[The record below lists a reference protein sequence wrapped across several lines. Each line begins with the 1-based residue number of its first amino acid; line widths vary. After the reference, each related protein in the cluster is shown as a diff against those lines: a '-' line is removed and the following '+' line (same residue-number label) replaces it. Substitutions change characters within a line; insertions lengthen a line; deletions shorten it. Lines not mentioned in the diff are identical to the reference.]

1 MANKNNWGKNTGNNF
16 KKSFNNKKG
25 PRKEENF
32 LDKFKGASV
41 EVRNGDVNGAIRK
54 LKKILEN
61 ADRQKELAKR
71 EFYEKPSAKRKRQK
85 DAAIKRTQ
93 REENKKIYS
102 GEAPLQEV
110 SGFAFMKSKRK
121 RRKYSDKK
129 SAVDR
134 HLRSSGLR

>member
-1 MANKNNWGKNTGNNF
+1 MAYNNNNRRGSNNF
-16 KKSFNNKKG
+16 KPRRNFDNKDQSKRG
-25 PRKEENF
+25 
-32 LDKFKGASV
+32 LYV
-41 EVRNGDVNGAIRK
+41 EVRGGDVMKALRIF
-54 LKKILEN
+54 KKKVQEEGILQEYKE
-61 ADRQKELAKR
+61 RQH
-71 EFYEKPSAKRKRQK
+71 YEKPSAKRKRQK